1 MGKTSYRIL
10 GQVFLINGKKTYS
23 EIPGSDSAVHGLLF
37 NARFIQGI
45 FDDRNP
51 QNAGKYDRFGK
62 RFPPGQNTDDLI
74 AALPAWYEKGL
85 RAVTVGLQGGG
96 PVYTYPDL
104 TVIDTRS
111 FSRDGGQLDGAYCDR
126 LERLLDA
133 CDRLGM
139 LVIVSLLYQG
149 QVHLL
154 RDGAAVTKA
163 IRTACAYLD
172 GLPYDNV
179 ILEIVNEHD
188 VGHFRE
194 HPLISSGEGMG
205 FLLRMAR
212 EWTHGR
218 FAVGCSG
225 GGGSLDPEVI
235 RNSDVVL
242 VHGNSLRRQ
251 EYYEFLRRVRLC
263 APDKPIVCNEDSPC
277 FSRLAVARAT
287 HTSWGYYNNMT
298 KQEPPADWGIT
309 AGEDA
314 FFAAR
319 LEGMILGRD
328 EGENRYLL
336 QGLEKDSDIE
346 GRRYVRLASLL
357 PEKIDRV
364 EFYEDGTL
372 LDTAFDEPFLL
383 YGVNTWMQ
391 KPYVPRPGAGV
402 FRAVVYPRKGEAVP
416 FSVRLQSLT
425 ED

>member
-1 MGKTSYRIL
+1 MGRTSYRIL
-10 GQVFLINGKKTYS
+10 GQDFTINGRKTYS
-23 EIPGSDSAVHGLLF
+23 EIPGSDPAVHGLLF
-37 NARFIQGI
+37 NARFIQGL

-51 QNAGKYDRFGK
+51 RNVGKYDRFGRVFSPEK
-62 RFPPGQNTDDLI
+62 NTDDLI

-96 PVYTYPDL
+96 PVYSYPDW
-104 TVIDTRS
+104 TVIDTGS
-111 FSRDGGQLDGAYCDR
+111 FSPDGRELDGAWRGR

-139 LVIVSLLYQG
+139 LVIVSVLYQG

-154 RDGAAVTKA
+154 RDGGAVAEA
-163 IRTACAYLD
+163 IRTVCSL
-172 GLPYDNV
+172 LKNLSYDNV

-194 HPLISSGEGMG
+194 HPLVCSGEGMG

-212 EWTHGR
+212 EWTDGR

-225 GGGSLDPEVI
+225 GGGSWDPEVI

-242 VHGNSLRRQ
+242 VLGNGLGMQDYREFIRKVRQ
-251 EYYEFLRRVRLC
+251 C
-263 APDKPIVCNEDSPC
+263 APEKPIVCNEDSPC
-277 FSRLAVARAT
+277 FTRLAVARAT

-309 AGEDA
+309 PGEDA
-314 FFAAR
+314 FFAER
-319 LEGMILGRD
+319 LGETILGTPER
-328 EGENRYLL
+328 ENEYLL
-336 QGLEKDSDIE
+336 QGFGQDSLID
-346 GRRYVRLASLL
+346 GGRYVRLASRY
-357 PEKIDRV
+357 PERIRRV

-372 LDTAFDEPFLL
+372 LDTSFGEPFML

-391 KPYVPRPGAGV
+391 RPYAPDPGAEE
-402 FRAVVYPRKGEAVP
+402 FRAVAYLQEGEP
-416 FSVRLQSLT
+416 LTFRVRLK
-425 ED
+425 EIC